1 MKKRAIILHPAIAP
15 YRVDFF
21 NSLAKEF
28 DASFYFEFDNA
39 LEQAF
44 DQEKLRKRLCFAP
57 HFLSSGFM
65 GIKNLRLEVLTIL
78 WKNKADVVFV
88 SEYNLLG
95 LLVCFYKLL
104 FNWYLY
110 AMITYRWLKER
121 ILLKSLPVTLCYI
134 SFRSWY

>member
-44 DQEKLRKRLCFAP
+44 DLENDCVSHLIFFLQVLWVLR
-57 HFLSSGFM
+57 
-65 GIKNLRLEVLTIL
+65 I
-78 WKNKADVVFV
+78 
-88 SEYNLLG
+88 
-95 LLVCFYKLL
+95 
-104 FNWYLY
+104 
-110 AMITYRWLKER
+110 
-121 ILLKSLPVTLCYI
+121 
-134 SFRSWY
+134 

>member
-44 DQEKLRKRLCFAP
+44 ILGFFLVAHRMRLR
-57 HFLSSGFM
+57 
-65 GIKNLRLEVLTIL
+65 V
-78 WKNKADVVFV
+78 
-88 SEYNLLG
+88 
-95 LLVCFYKLL
+95 
-104 FNWYLY
+104 
-110 AMITYRWLKER
+110 
-121 ILLKSLPVTLCYI
+121 
-134 SFRSWY
+134 

>member
-88 SEYNLLG
+88 SEYKYKDGFSGNGHLFVIIDKEMNE
-95 LLVCFYKLL
+95 LVFIEY
-104 FNWYLY
+104 F
-110 AMITYRWLKER
+110 
-121 ILLKSLPVTLCYI
+121 
-134 SFRSWY
+134 

>member
-1 MKKRAIILHPAIAP
+1 M
-15 YRVDFF
+15 
-21 NSLAKEF
+21 
-28 DASFYFEFDNA
+28 
-39 LEQAF
+39 EQAF

-104 FNWYLY
+104 FNWNLTVVS
-110 AMITYRWLKER
+110 ICDDNVSWLKER

>member
-44 DQEKLRKRLCFAP
+44 DQENLENDCVSHLIFFLQVLWVLR
-57 HFLSSGFM
+57 
-65 GIKNLRLEVLTIL
+65 I
-78 WKNKADVVFV
+78 
-88 SEYNLLG
+88 
-95 LLVCFYKLL
+95 
-104 FNWYLY
+104 
-110 AMITYRWLKER
+110 
-121 ILLKSLPVTLCYI
+121 
-134 SFRSWY
+134 

>member
-44 DQEKLRKRLCFAP
+44 DQ
-57 HFLSSGFM
+57 
-65 GIKNLRLEVLTIL
+65 KNLENDCVSHLIFFLQVLWVL
-78 WKNKADVVFV
+78 
-88 SEYNLLG
+88 
-95 LLVCFYKLL
+95 
-104 FNWYLY
+104 
-110 AMITYRWLKER
+110 R
-121 ILLKSLPVTLCYI
+121 I
-134 SFRSWY
+134 

>member
-104 FNWYLY
+104 FLF
-110 AMITYRWLKER
+110 L
-121 ILLKSLPVTLCYI
+121 
-134 SFRSWY
+134 

>member
-57 HFLSSGFM
+57 HFLSSCFM

-88 SEYNLLG
+88 SEYNLLD
-95 LLVCFYKLL
+95 F
-104 FNWYLY
+104 
-110 AMITYRWLKER
+110 
-121 ILLKSLPVTLCYI
+121 
-134 SFRSWY
+134 